1 MLSSR
6 GSRNSLSTVFIH
18 GRECNFDF
26 REGRSVASHNKK
38 AERHLAKLNNTK
50 TMCDNF
56 IIKVN
61 KVYSLD

>member
-1 MLSSR
+1 MLSLR

-18 GRECNFDF
+18 GRECYFDF
-26 REGRSVASHNKK
+26 RESRSVASQNKK
-38 AERHLAKLNNTK
+38 AERHLSKLNNTI

-61 KVYSLD
+61 MVYSLD